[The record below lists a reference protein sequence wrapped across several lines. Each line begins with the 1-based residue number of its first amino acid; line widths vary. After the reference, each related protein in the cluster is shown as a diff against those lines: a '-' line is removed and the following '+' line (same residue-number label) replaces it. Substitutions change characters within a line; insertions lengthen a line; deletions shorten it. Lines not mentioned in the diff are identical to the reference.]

1 MWIVTS
7 DKQRNVISNIVL
19 IGMPGSGKST
29 LGLALAQLLD
39 LAFFD
44 CDEYIE
50 RREGQTLQQIIDS
63 RGVDEFKK
71 IEEARILEINLQR
84 HVIATGGSIVYYPK
98 VMNHLRTSS
107 VFVFLNT
114 PFDEIHA
121 RLDDASQRGIV
132 GLKTNTLR
140 VLFHERQP
148 LYFKY
153 ANLVIDCRGKSKD
166 QILKELYYCLKD
178 KISP

>member
-1 MWIVTS
+1 MTS
-7 DKQRNVISNIVL
+7 GKQRDSISNVVL

-50 RREGQTLQQIIDS
+50 RREGQTLQQIIDN

-114 PFDEIHA
+114 PFDEIYA

-132 GLKTNTLR
+132 GLKTNKLH
-140 VLFHERQP
+140 VLFQERQP
-148 LYFKY
+148 LYFRY
-153 ANLVIDCRGKSKD
+153 ADIVIDCKEKSKD
-166 QILKELYYCLKD
+166 QILEELYYSLKD
-178 KISP
+178 KLPP